1 MGATKNK
8 VVFLTFQCF
17 VVAPGVWDNERQPPP
32 PGCDGFGPRPPPPV
46 YLNVIVMLVFTM
58 NHYLI
63 FKKVS

>member
-8 VVFLTFQCF
+8 VVLTFQCF

-58 NHYLI
+58 KYLI